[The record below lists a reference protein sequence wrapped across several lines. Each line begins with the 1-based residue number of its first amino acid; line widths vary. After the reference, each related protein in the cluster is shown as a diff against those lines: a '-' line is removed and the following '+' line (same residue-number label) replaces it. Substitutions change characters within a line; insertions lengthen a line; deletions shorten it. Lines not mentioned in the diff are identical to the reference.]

1 MRISDWS
8 SDVCSSDLYKK
19 FFNAWEVFR
28 NDMIAFITYDEEHHR
43 LAIGYVPDLRD
54 RDQGVAGVDH
64 FAFAFGSLGDLLA
77 NYIRLKNIGILPYW
91 CINHGPTTSLYYRD
105 LDGNQIETQVENF
118 DKPEKLT
125 AFFNSKAFQEHPRIG
140 RAHV

>member
-1 MRISDWS
+1 MIRPTPRSTRTDTLFPYTTLFRSVRPSAFVHFVLQTSKFSDQ
-8 SDVCSSDLYKK
+8 VEFYKK

-77 NYIRLKNIGILPYW
+77 NYIRLKNIGIRSEE
-91 CINHGPTTSLYYRD
+91 HTSEI
-105 LDGNQIETQVENF
+105 Q
-118 DKPEKLT
+118 
-125 AFFNSKAFQEHPRIG
+125 
-140 RAHV
+140 

>member
-1 MRISDWS
+1 MSVVKRKCVVSIDCLLTNRNVRPSAFVHFVLQTSKFSDQ
-8 SDVCSSDLYKK
+8 VEFYKK

-64 FAFAFGSLGDLLA
+64 FGFGFGRSEERRVGKEGVRTV
-77 NYIRLKNIGILPYW
+77 YIRW
-91 CINHGPTTSLYYRD
+91 S
-105 LDGNQIETQVENF
+105 
-118 DKPEKLT
+118 
-125 AFFNSKAFQEHPRIG
+125 
-140 RAHV
+140 

>member
-1 MRISDWS
+1 
-8 SDVCSSDLYKK
+8 
-19 FFNAWEVFR
+19 
-28 NDMIAFITYDEEHHR
+28 MIAFITYDEEHHR

-105 LDGNQIETQVENF
+105 LDGNQIETQVDRSEEHTSELQSLMRISYAVFCLKQKIHKTN
-118 DKPEKLT
+118 
-125 AFFNSKAFQEHPRIG
+125 KAKRQYL
-140 RAHV
+140 VV

>member
-1 MRISDWS
+1 
-8 SDVCSSDLYKK
+8 
-19 FFNAWEVFR
+19 
-28 NDMIAFITYDEEHHR
+28 MIAFITYDEEHHR

-77 NYIRLKNIGILPYW
+77 NYIRLENIGILPYW

-105 LDGNQIETQVENF
+105 RSEERRVGKECVSTF
-118 DKPEKLT
+118 RSRWSPY
-125 AFFNSKAFQEHPRIG
+125 H
-140 RAHV
+140 